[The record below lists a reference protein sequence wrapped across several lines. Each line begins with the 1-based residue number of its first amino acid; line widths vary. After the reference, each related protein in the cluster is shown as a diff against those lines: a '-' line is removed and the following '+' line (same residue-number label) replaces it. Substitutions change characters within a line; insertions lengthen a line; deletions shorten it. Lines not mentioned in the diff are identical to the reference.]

1 MLSCEGGSDIG
12 EFEISSRDFLL
23 NSFSRSDDAGF
34 FLLPS
39 GVMVLTDSSA
49 ITPDS
54 GSNLF
59 EVQIFSFGLCVVRV
73 RDA

>member
-1 MLSCEGGSDIG
+1 MRGGSGTG
-12 EFEISSRDFLL
+12 EFEISSCDFLL
-23 NSFSRSDDAGF
+23 YSFSRGEDAGF
-34 FLLPS
+34 FLLPL
-39 GVMVLTDSSA
+39 GEMVLTDSSA

-59 EVQIFSFGLCVVRV
+59 EVQMFSFRLCAVRV